1 MEAWP
6 KLPGERV
13 QGVMFGAG
21 EAPTLEAGQ
30 APIGQQAPIR
40 HLGFVRDPERLR
52 LIYSAADMFVL
63 PSLEDNL
70 PQTGMEAMSC
80 GTPVVAFAA
89 GGIPDYVRP
98 EQTGLLAPVGDS
110 ESLARQLRRLVE
122 TPELAG
128 RLGANARKMMLAE
141 FQQPI
146 ESARYLELLDSI
158 LAARRS
164 ASRAA

>member
-1 MEAWP
+1 
-6 KLPGERV
+6 
-13 QGVMFGAG
+13 
-21 EAPTLEAGQ
+21 
-30 APIGQQAPIR
+30 
-40 HLGFVRDPERLR
+40 LR
-52 LIYSAADMFVL
+52 LIYSAADLFVL

-110 ESLARQLRRLVE
+110 EALAQQLRRLVE

-128 RLGANARKMMLAE
+128 RLGANARKMILAE

-146 ESARYLELLDSI
+146 ESARYLELLGSI
-158 LAARRS
+158 LATRRS
-164 ASRAA
+164 VSRAA